1 MVVTKQAQLET
12 GLFRKI
18 RDVMRWDVVDEE
30 EFGERRAR
38 RIALRCQVFLA
49 ADQGLTGEA
58 HLLDTSTTGCRLTSS
73 VAVRLGQELR
83 ISLLLNDHPWPLQ
96 IDKAVVCWIKGQEF
110 GVKFL
115 AIRPSVQERL
125 RCALMKQ
132 KRLIRLT
139 A

>member
-1 MVVTKQAQLET
+1 ME
-12 GLFRKI
+12 
-18 RDVMRWDVVDEE
+18 DDEE
-30 EFGERRAR
+30 EIGERRAR
-38 RIALRCQVFLA
+38 RVALTCRVFLT
-49 ADQGLTGEA
+49 ADHGLSGEA
-58 HLLDTSTTGCRLTSS
+58 QLLDTSTTGCRLTST
-73 VAVRLGQELR
+73 VAVRQGQELR

-96 IDKAVVCWIKGQEF
+96 IDKAVVRWIKGHEF

-139 A
+139 S